1 MGYLFAAYT
10 IFWTVMAGY
19 LLFLIRKTNRAEA
32 EIERLKRQL
41 ALMHPGANPP
51 GDSQPMAR

>member
-32 EIERLKRQL
+32 EIARLKRQL
-41 ALMHPGANPP
+41 ALKHPGSNAPD
-51 GDSQPMAR
+51 DSRPVAR